1 MQAYK
6 NDPTIMSW
14 NLINEPRCDK
24 PNCAGLVQSWIEKQ
38 SAYLKTVDPNH
49 LVTVGEPHRAM
60 TLPINAS
67 GAVQHALSS
76 SSLLLR
82 LHDIKVR
89 TAQHHRHESRCIDQ
103 QSTMHLYVSSCWAM
117 LFGQPMHPL
126 TQATCCCAGED
137 GFRDASA
144 CNSQANPASWAGSTG
159 QNFAMNHAA
168 AVRCLKDLAWQAGQ
182 PADAAAHSSAVPV
195 LLTKGRGQ
203 MRTDAC
209 HCSYVHI
216 VWS

>member
-76 SSLLLR
+76 SSLVLG
-82 LHDIKVR
+82 LHDSKVR
-89 TAQHHRHESRCIDQ
+89 TAQHPRQDSAASSSRAQCIC
-103 QSTMHLYVSSCWAM
+103 VSATAGRCCSLWCV
-117 LFGQPMHPL
+117 QP
-126 TQATCCCAGED
+126 
-137 GFRDASA
+137 S
-144 CNSQANPASWAGSTG
+144 SWAT
-159 QNFAMNHAA
+159 HASPH
-168 AVRCLKDLAWQAGQ
+168 AG
-182 PADAAAHSSAVPV
+182 
-195 LLTKGRGQ
+195 
-203 MRTDAC
+203 
-209 HCSYVHI
+209 
-216 VWS
+216 